1 MAAVK
6 QPEKMMRAF
15 ELWQSRVITQAEAAK
30 ACGVSQPTFSRFAR
44 RELENRTDTAFR
56 FPEGFEEC
64 RQAWLAGDI
73 GSRDAG
79 ERLGV
84 SKTTFMD
91 WVHKADE
98 AEHKG
103 TRVGDSMR
111 AKADEAAHVNGH
123 DDRRAEATE
132 ISDC

>member
-15 ELWQSRVITQAEAAK
+15 ELWQSRTITQAEAAK

-79 ERLGV
+79 DRLGV
-84 SKTTFMD
+84 SKTTFLD
-91 WVHKADE
+91 WIRKADE

-103 TRVGDSMR
+103 ARFSDSMR
-111 AKADEAAHVNGH
+111 AKAEEATLVNGH
-123 DDRRAEATE
+123 NDSRSETAE
-132 ISDC
+132 ISDR